1 MYLKDRITILPW
13 ISRDEVQ
20 KILFRSKIYLSTS
33 LYEGLPYS
41 VLESMRYKIPSV
53 LTDTFGNKDLLIN
66 NKTGFL
72 VDLNDELDMSEKI
85 LTLMN
90 DKAKRKIFGENAYNL
105 LNDKYNF
112 QDYIS
117 KLTNLYI
124 TKFKH

>member
-1 MYLKDRITILPW
+1 
-13 ISRDEVQ
+13 
-20 KILFRSKIYLSTS
+20 
-33 LYEGLPYS
+33 
-41 VLESMRYKIPSV
+41 MRYKIPSV